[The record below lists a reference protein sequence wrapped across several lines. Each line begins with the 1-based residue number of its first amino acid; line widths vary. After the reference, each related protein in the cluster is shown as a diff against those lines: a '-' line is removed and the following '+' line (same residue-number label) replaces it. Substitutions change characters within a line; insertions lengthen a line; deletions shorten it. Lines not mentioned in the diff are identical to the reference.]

1 MCRVPSACTRSELA
15 TMLDSSSIERGLACS
30 RAEYVSECAQFVRRS
45 SESFI
50 VIDCTPLCVLG
61 VSLSRG
67 PRPALSRQPGPR
79 TPVPP
84 DTTRSILG
92 AYDGFRAR
100 TVIPVVA
107 GVLAGDSGPHLRD
120 GWRRFHGLHHERRS
134 GRTCPNARP
143 RRREQRRPR
152 DSSRRGQ
159 ILADSGCDHDCRG
172 RVAPDERGPKAP
184 PSRQR
189 NTAALIRPRYC
200 RDP

>member
-1 MCRVPSACTRSELA
+1 MCRVPSACTRSDLA
-15 TMLDSSSIERGLACS
+15 TMLDSSSIERGLASS

-61 VSLSRG
+61 VGLSRG

-120 GWRRFHGLHHERRS
+120 GWRRFHGLRHERRS

-159 ILADSGCDHDCRG
+159 ILAAITTAVGAWLLTS
-172 RVAPDERGPKAP
+172 VARKRRRLAKGTP
-184 PSRQR
+184 PR
-189 NTAALIRPRYC
+189 
-200 RDP
+200 